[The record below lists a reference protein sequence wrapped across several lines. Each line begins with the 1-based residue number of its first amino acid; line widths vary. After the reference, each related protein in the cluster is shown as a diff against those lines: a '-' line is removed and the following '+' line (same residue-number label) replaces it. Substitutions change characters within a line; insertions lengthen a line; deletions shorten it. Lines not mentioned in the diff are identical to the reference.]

1 MKISSPI
8 TMAYPGPPRRAG
20 GLFRY
25 AGLAVILIG
34 LLCYLRYSAPSFTS
48 VHEPVEVTPAH
59 LPTIPT
65 QESSTK
71 GPDSKPVAGLP
82 ADAAP
87 EAQTERPITTAK
99 KAAHAIDDLIVG
111 AEKTLADLL
120 KKESKTVEAAAAEY
134 RKRRGR
140 HPPPG
145 FDVWFKFAQE
155 HGAVMVED
163 FFDQIYHD
171 LGPFWGLPPATM
183 RKEAWQYEMNINI
196 RNHNA
201 STGSGWFWTQIWL
214 NLTQTIEHL
223 LPDMDL
229 ALNAMDEPRIVV
241 PWEEID
247 KYMEIERATRNM
259 PPPSEVVSEFST
271 LSDKP
276 DPDSKVR
283 PKEWEETRMLHISK
297 LIIIC

>member
-20 GLFRY
+20 GLVRY
-25 AGLAVILIG
+25 AGLAVVLIV

-48 VHEPVEVTPAH
+48 VHEPVQVTPAD

-65 QESSTK
+65 QESPSRP
-71 GPDSKPVAGLP
+71 GVKPEDVPIEAS
-82 ADAAP
+82 P
-87 EAQTERPITTAK
+87 EVQTEHPITTPK
-99 KAAHAIDDLIVG
+99 KIAHPIDELIG
-111 AEKTLADLL
+111 AAEKTFEDLL
-120 KKESKTVEAAAAEY
+120 KKESHDLKSAAAEY
-134 RKRRGR
+134 RNRRGR

-145 FDVWFKFAQE
+145 FDVWFKFAQDN
-155 HGAVMVED
+155 GAVMVED

-171 LGPFWGLPPATM
+171 LGPFWGLQPSLM
-183 RKEAWQYEMNINI
+183 RKEAWSYEMNINV

-223 LPDMDL
+223 LPDVDI

-259 PPPSEVVSEFST
+259 PPPSEVVSDFST
-271 LSDKP
+271 LSNKP
-276 DPDSKVR
+276 DPDVKIR
-283 PKEWEETRMLHISK
+283 PKEWSEYSMLDVSNT
-297 LIIIC
+297 LAVY

>member
-8 TMAYPGPPRRAG
+8 TMTYPGPPRRAC
-20 GLFRY
+20 GLVRY
-25 AGLAVILIG
+25 AGLAVVLIG

-48 VHEPVEVTPAH
+48 VHEPVQVTPTH

-65 QESSTK
+65 QENPSRPAVK
-71 GPDSKPVAGLP
+71 PDVVPTEAGS
-82 ADAAP
+82 DV
-87 EAQTERPITTAK
+87 QTGNSITTPK
-99 KAAHAIDDLIVG
+99 TAAHPIDELIES
-111 AEKTLADLL
+111 AEKTFQDLL
-120 KKESKTVEAAAAEY
+120 KKESHDLKSAAAEY
-134 RKRRGR
+134 RNRRGR

-145 FDVWFKFAQE
+145 FDTWFKFAQDN
-155 HGAVMVED
+155 GAVMVED

-171 LGPFWGLPPATM
+171 LGPFWGLPPSLM
-183 RKEAWQYEMNINI
+183 RKEAWAYEMNINI

-247 KYMEIERATRNM
+247 KYMEIERATRSM
-259 PPPSEVVSEFST
+259 PPPSEVVSDFST
-271 LSDKP
+271 LGAKP
-276 DPDSKVR
+276 DSDVKVR
-283 PKEWEETRMLHISK
+283 PKEWSDSSTLGFSNTST
-297 LIIIC
+297 LY